1 MLQPQTTD
9 QNEELLTLAEEHMT
23 QDSHE
28 PPDGLNHTQ
37 QVVYRTFSEY
47 ATNPSA

>member
-9 QNEELLTLAEEHMT
+9 QNKELLLPAEEHMT

-28 PPDGLNHTQ
+28 PPDGRNHTQ
-37 QVVYRTFSEY
+37 KEVYPTFSEY
-47 ATNPSA
+47 ATNPLA